1 LWNKGG
7 HIVDATADNKL
18 KLLEKEIKR
27 LQKEIVKLKTIKRE
41 EGRARKQLTKSL
53 RREIELQAVIEDT
66 TYTTAIAAEE
76 IEKKEKCKQCSSE
89 RISSISAGNRTIIVC
104 QACET
109 RYTIIHEIAESA

>member
-1 LWNKGG
+1 M
-7 HIVDATADNKL
+7 DATADNKL

-27 LQKEIVKLKTIKRE
+27 LQKEIIKLKTIKRE

-53 RREIELQAVIEDT
+53 RREIELRAVIEDT
-66 TYTTAIAAEE
+66 TYTTEE